1 METII
6 KKPIYN
12 ILELFYENRNQ
23 PLHLRDIARK
33 VNLNESSVSR
43 HLNFLVKKEIL
54 KQKVDG
60 NLKKFYLSTNQISNI
75 FPIYDDEKINSLPL
89 LRKKTIKEY
98 IQSLVKKPIFMIVF
112 GSTAKGTFRS
122 NSDLDIL
129 EVYPS
134 KTDNKEIQKYIES
147 QTGIKINS
155 FQLTEKQFKIELITK
170 QDKTIQSAINTSFPV
185 FNQKYYW
192 TLIYNG

>member
-12 ILELFYENRNQ
+12 ILELFYENKNQ

-54 KQKVDG
+54 KQKLDG
-60 NLKKFYLSTNQISNI
+60 NLKKFCLSINQISNI
-75 FPIYDDEKINSLPL
+75 FLIYDNKKINSLPL
-89 LRKKTIKEY
+89 LRKKAIEMYLEKL
-98 IQSLVKKPIFMIVF
+98 SLKPIFVVLF
-112 GSTAKGTFRS
+112 GSTAKGTFRN
-122 NSDLDIL
+122 NSDLDFL
-129 EVYPS
+129 EVYNS
-134 KTDNKEIQKYIES
+134 KPKNNEAPKYVES

-155 FQLTEKQFKIELITK
+155 FQLTEKQFKEELRTEK
-170 QDKTIQSAINTSFPV
+170 DKTISSAINTGFPV
-185 FNQKYYW
+185 FNQKHYW
-192 TLIYNG
+192 SLIYNG

>member
-12 ILELFYENRNQ
+12 VLELFYENKNQ

-54 KQKVDG
+54 KQKPDG
-60 NLKKFYLSTNQISNI
+60 NLKKFYLSANKLPNI
-75 FPIYDDEKINSLPL
+75 FPIYDSKKINSLPL
-89 LRKKTIKEY
+89 LRRKAIKMYLEK
-98 IQSLVKKPIFMIVF
+98 LPKKPIFVLLF
-112 GSTAKGTFRS
+112 GSTAKGTFKN
-122 NSDLDIL
+122 NSDLDFL
-129 EVYPS
+129 EVHNS
-134 KTDNKEIQKYIES
+134 KLKNDAALKYVES
-147 QTGIKINS
+147 QTGIRINS
-155 FQLTEKQFKIELITK
+155 FQLTEKQFEREMQTK
-170 QDKTIQSAINTSFPV
+170 KDKTVLSAINTGFPI

-192 TLIYNG
+192 GLIYNE